1 MPSQSILPPLTTE
14 AKRAVTNDLN
24 EVYNCASQISNQ
36 LLVGPS
42 IINASAKNKTV
53 HLPSISELDC
63 MIDSTG
69 RMMRVLDDA
78 KHKWFIPSSPPLP
91 VTQYR
96 TVVSN
101 IPQDGRTTITKRPFK
116 RQRTVSLNSNKSKN
130 KCHSCKSTETP
141 EWRKGP
147 LGPRTLCNAC
157 GLIWTKLCKQ
167 QLDDDISRKKFKN
180 NSSNSS
186 PIISDDGKKK
196 TRPKSRLFFFF

>member
-1 MPSQSILPPLTTE
+1 MSSQSILPPLSTE
-14 AKRAVTNDLN
+14 TKS
-24 EVYNCASQISNQ
+24 CASRISNQ

-101 IPQDGRTTITKRPFK
+101 IPQDDPYGI
-116 RQRTVSLNSNKSKN
+116 SK
-130 KCHSCKSTETP
+130 
-141 EWRKGP
+141 
-147 LGPRTLCNAC
+147 
-157 GLIWTKLCKQ
+157 Q
-167 QLDDDISRKKFKN
+167 
-180 NSSNSS
+180 
-186 PIISDDGKKK
+186 
-196 TRPKSRLFFFF
+196 

>member
-1 MPSQSILPPLTTE
+1 MGKTRMTQYYFNLPSSQTTTNKVNDMPSQSILPPLTTE
-14 AKRAVTNDLN
+14 AKSYAVQTKTHSLKSSRAVTNDLN

-101 IPQDGRTTITKRPFK
+101 IPQDGRTTITKRP
-116 RQRTVSLNSNKSKN
+116 
-130 KCHSCKSTETP
+130 
-141 EWRKGP
+141 
-147 LGPRTLCNAC
+147 RTLCNAC
-157 GLIWTKLCKQ
+157 GLSMCIVRELI
-167 QLDDDISRKKFKN
+167 L
-180 NSSNSS
+180 
-186 PIISDDGKKK
+186 
-196 TRPKSRLFFFF
+196 